1 MSNNVIGYS
10 MRDITEKQWNEL
22 IANDA
27 DAVIVDV
34 RTPAE
39 WNEGIIENAQLINI
53 MQPHSFMDAIDKLD
67 KSKNYYVYCRS
78 GGRSAQACQVMNS
91 IGIQN
96 TYNLLGG
103 MMEWQGKTNA
113 PNY

>member
-1 MSNNVIGYS
+1 MK
-10 MRDITEKQWNEL
+10 DITEKQWNEL
-22 IANDA
+22 IANDTN
-27 DAVIVDV
+27 AVIVDV

-91 IGIQN
+91 IGIEN

-103 MMEWQGKTNA
+103 MMEWQGKTST
-113 PNY
+113 PN

>member
-1 MSNNVIGYS
+1 MK
-10 MRDITEKQWNEL
+10 DITEQQWNEL
-22 IANDA
+22 IANDT

-34 RTPAE
+34 RTPNE
-39 WNEGIIENAQLINI
+39 WDEGIIENAILINI

-67 KSKNYYVYCRS
+67 KNKNYYVYCRS

-91 IGIQN
+91 IGIEN

-103 MMEWQGKTNA
+103 MMEWQGKTSM

>member
-1 MSNNVIGYS
+1 MK
-10 MRDITEKQWNEL
+10 DITEKQWNEL
-22 IANDA
+22 IANDTN
-27 DAVIVDV
+27 AVIVDV

-91 IGIQN
+91 IGIEN
-96 TYNLLGG
+96 TFNLLGG
-103 MMEWQGKTNA
+103 MMEWQGKTST
-113 PNY
+113 PN